1 MAGIERNILGP
12 RFRQARRSTAISD
25 TLGPF
30 TIPAIEVNMLS
41 RREFTASLFGAAV
54 AATRV
59 AGVASTQADGRPA
72 PRTATVNASEALAG
86 LTLAEASARLRTGA
100 VTSVDLVNACLARID
115 VYNPKINAF
124 ITVTREQALARAR
137 ALDAEQRAG
146 KVRGPLHGIPI
157 ALKDNI
163 DTAGVRTTAASAVF
177 DDRVPTDDAEVTR
190 RLAAAGAIVVG
201 KTNLHEFA
209 FGGTSATSYYG
220 PVRNPWA
227 LERNP
232 GGSSGG
238 SAAAVATDLCYG
250 ALGTDTGGS
259 IRTPASYCSVVGL
272 KPTYGLVSIRGI
284 IPLTLSLDHCG
295 PITRSVMDAAIVLNV
310 LAGYDRLDIA
320 SVEHGAEDYV
330 TALNQPV
337 SGFRIGIAR
346 APFFDLLDADVAK
359 VVDDAVRVLAKLT
372 KTMTDTM
379 LPSTRDVTLP
389 GETYAYHEEMFGRM
403 SGRYM
408 IPTRRAL
415 QNGTNAK
422 AADYIR
428 GRWRLELLR
437 RTIDDAFKDVDLVV
451 LPTRRRTPRTVDA
464 SIKREETDVPRNPE
478 LENTGAF
485 NVYRIPA
492 ISIPCGFTSKGLPVG
507 LMIAGPRFSEGR
519 VLALAHAF
527 ERATEFHTKKPPI
540 RPETPLP
547 PLATTDEDAPAPK
560 KSSAGL

>member
-1 MAGIERNILGP
+1 MTRI
-12 RFRQARRSTAISD
+12 
-25 TLGPF
+25 
-30 TIPAIEVNMLS
+30 S
-41 RREFTASLFGAAV
+41 RREFTATVV
-54 AATRV
+54 AA
-59 AGVASTQADGRPA
+59 AAAASRHADIA
-72 PRTATVNASEALAG
+72 SAQTVNPTASVSPSPTAGDTLAD
-86 LTLAEASARLRTGA
+86 LTLAAASARIKAGT
-100 VTSVDLVNACLARID
+100 VTSKELVTACLGRID
-115 VYNPKINAF
+115 IYNPKVNAF
-124 ITVTREQALARAR
+124 ITVLREQALAQAA

-146 KVRGPLHGIPI
+146 RMRGPLHGIPI

-177 DDRVPTDDAEVTR
+177 DDRVPTEDAEVTR
-190 RLAAAGAIVVG
+190 RLAAAGAVVVG
-201 KTNLHEFA
+201 KANLHEFA

-238 SAAAVATDLCYG
+238 SAAAVATRLCYG

-295 PITRSVMDAAIVLNV
+295 PITRSVMDAAIMLSV

-320 SVEHGAEDYV
+320 STEHRAEDYV
-330 TALNQPV
+330 AAVQQPV
-337 SGFRIGIAR
+337 SGFRVGIAR

-359 VVDDAVRVLAKLT
+359 VVDDALRVIGKLT
-372 KTMTDTM
+372 KSMSDTM
-379 LPSTRDVTLP
+379 LPSTRDITV
-389 GETYAYHEEMFGRM
+389 GAETYAYHEEMFTRG

-415 QNGTNAK
+415 QNGANAK
-422 AADYIR
+422 AAEYVR
-428 GRWRLELLR
+428 GHWRLELLR
-437 RTIDDAFKDVDLVV
+437 RTIDDAFKNVDLVV

-485 NVYRIPA
+485 NVYGIPA

-507 LMIAGPRFSEGR
+507 LMIAGPRFSEGK

-527 ERATEFHTKKPPI
+527 EQATDFHTKKPPI
-540 RPETPLP
+540 GPETPLP
-547 PLATTDEDAPAPK
+547 PLATTEDGK
-560 KSSAGL
+560 D

>member
-1 MAGIERNILGP
+1 MTP
-12 RFRQARRSTAISD
+12 
-25 TLGPF
+25 
-30 TIPAIEVNMLS
+30 LS
-41 RREFTASLFGAAV
+41 RREFTVSVLGAAA

-59 AGVASTQADGRPA
+59 ARATPA
-72 PRTATVNASEALAG
+72 QTTSPKTSIGSSRSEADTLAG
-86 LTLAEASARLRTGA
+86 LTLSEVSARIKAGT
-100 VTSVDLVNACLARID
+100 VTSTELVNACLARID
-115 VYNPKINAF
+115 IYNPKVNAF
-124 ITVTREQALARAR
+124 ITVTRERALAQAKT
-137 ALDAEQRAG
+137 LDAEQRAG
-146 KVRGPLHGIPI
+146 QLRGPLHGIPI

-177 DDRVPTDDAEVTR
+177 DDRVPAEDAEVTR
-190 RLAAAGAIVVG
+190 RLAAAGAVVIG

-238 SAAAVATDLCYG
+238 SAAAVATDLCFG

-259 IRTPASYCSVVGL
+259 IRTPASYCGVVGL

-295 PITRSVMDAAIVLNV
+295 PITRSVMDAAMMMNV

-320 SVEHGAEDYV
+320 SVEHAPEDYV
-330 TALNQPV
+330 AALKQPV

-346 APFFDLLDADVAK
+346 APFFDLLDADVARIT
-359 VVDDAVRVLAKLT
+359 DEALRVLARLT
-372 KTMTDTM
+372 RGMTDTM
-379 LPSTRDVTLP
+379 LPPTRDITL
-389 GETYAYHEEMFGRM
+389 GAETFAYHEENFGRM
-403 SGRYM
+403 SGRYQ
-408 IPTRRAL
+408 IPTRRSL
-415 QNGTNAK
+415 QGGANAK
-422 AADYIR
+422 AGDYIR
-428 GRWRLELLR
+428 AHWRLELLR
-437 RTIDDAFKDVDLVV
+437 RTIDDAFRGVDLVV

-485 NVYRIPA
+485 NVYGIPA

-507 LMIAGPRFSEGR
+507 LMIAGPRFSEGK

-527 ERATEFHTKKPPI
+527 EQATAFHMKKPPI
-540 RPETPLP
+540 RPETPVP
-547 PLATTDEDAPAPK
+547 PLAETETAKD
-560 KSSAGL
+560 

>member
-1 MAGIERNILGP
+1 M
-12 RFRQARRSTAISD
+12 
-25 TLGPF
+25 
-30 TIPAIEVNMLS
+30 
-41 RREFTASLFGAAV
+41 
-54 AATRV
+54 
-59 AGVASTQADGRPA
+59 
-72 PRTATVNASEALAG
+72 
-86 LTLAEASARLRTGA
+86 SARIKAGS
-100 VTSVDLVNACLARID
+100 VTSAELVNACLARID
-115 VYNPKINAF
+115 IYNPKINAF
-124 ITVTREQALARAR
+124 ITVTRDAAIAQAR

-146 KVRGPLHGIPI
+146 RSRGPLHGIPI

-177 DDRVPTDDAEVTR
+177 DDRVPGEDAEVAR
-190 RLAAAGAIVVG
+190 RLAAAGAVVVG
-201 KTNLHEFA
+201 KANLHEFA

-238 SAAAVATDLCYG
+238 SAAAIATDLCYG

-284 IPLTLSLDHCG
+284 IPLTMSLDHCG
-295 PITRSVMDAAIVLNV
+295 PITRSVMDAAMMLNV

-320 SVEHGAEDYV
+320 SVEHRAEDYV
-330 TALNQPV
+330 AAVKQPV
-337 SGFRIGIAR
+337 SGFRVGIAR

-359 VVDDAVRVLAKLT
+359 VVDDALRVVGKLT
-372 KTMTDTM
+372 KSMTDTM
-379 LPSTRDVTLP
+379 LPSTRDITV
-389 GETYAYHEEMFGRM
+389 GAETYAYHEEMFTRA

-408 IPTRRAL
+408 ISTRRAL
-415 QNGTNAK
+415 QNGANAK
-422 AADYIR
+422 AGEYVR
-428 GRWRLELLR
+428 GHWRLELLR
-437 RTIDDAFKDVDLVV
+437 RTIDDAFANIDLVV

-485 NVYRIPA
+485 NIYGIPA

-507 LMIAGPRFSEGR
+507 LMIVGPRFSEGK

-527 ERATEFHTKKPPI
+527 EQATDFHTRKPPI
-540 RPETPLP
+540 RPETTVP
-547 PLATTDEDAPAPK
+547 PLAATDEGK
-560 KSSAGL
+560 H